1 MWLCPKKHTELYEKL
16 ETVMASLQTLFPGTP
31 PSFEPHVTI
40 STNIDIAL
48 DDPEKRHD
56 DVDRI
61 LGASVAALQSIPA
74 TSTNSPLVRLGR
86 VGTQRSKYKKLYFE
100 VAPDA
105 NLLSFAQIIRELFV
119 VLPQLVEREN
129 QLINPHLYT
138 ADNHGNR
145 IRRAKLRSSKR
156 ASSTSEKDS
165 VPTKQISLQ
174 PLQNEASSV
183 AAQWSKSEFFPHLSM
198 VYSEVYPI
206 GSAMWRTITTRIQDY
221 LGIDN
226 CNDPVVEDTGLGW
239 NGGVLKLVLCR
250 GDPQDWIELGS
261 VDV

>member
-1 MWLCPKKHTELYEKL
+1 
-16 ETVMASLQTLFPGTP
+16 MASLQTLFPGTP

-61 LGASVAALQSIPA
+61 LSASVAALQSIPA
-74 TSTNSPLVRLGR
+74 TTTNNPLVRLGR
-86 VGTQRSKYKKLYFE
+86 IDSQRSQYKKLYFE
-100 VAPDA
+100 VARDA
-105 NLLSFAQIIRELFV
+105 NLLSFARIIRELFV

-129 QLINPHLYT
+129 QSLNPHLYT
-138 ADNHGNR
+138 KDAHGNR
-145 IRRAKLRSSKR
+145 VRRAKLRSSR
-156 ASSTSEKDS
+156 RTSSTGEKGS
-165 VPTKQISLQ
+165 SGATKPINLP
-174 PLQNEASSV
+174 PLQNEASTT
-183 AAQWSKSEFFPHLSM
+183 AAQWSTSEFFPHLSL
-198 VYSEVYPI
+198 VYSDVYPI
-206 GSAMWRTITTRIQDY
+206 GSAMWRTIRTRVQDY

-226 CNDPVVEDTGLGW
+226 CDDPIVTETGLGW
-239 NGGVLKLVLCR
+239 DGGVLKLVLCR